1 VLVAAPQRVE
11 LVEDVLV
18 EDGNRNPSG
27 NVFKN

>member
-1 VLVAAPQRVE
+1 MLVATPQRVE

-27 NVFKN
+27 DGFKN